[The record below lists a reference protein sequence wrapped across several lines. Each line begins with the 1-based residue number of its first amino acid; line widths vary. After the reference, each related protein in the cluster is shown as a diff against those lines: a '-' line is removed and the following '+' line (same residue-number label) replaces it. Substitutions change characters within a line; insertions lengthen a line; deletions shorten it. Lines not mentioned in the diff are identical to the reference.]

1 MDTALRF
8 YSSNVSSIEID
19 YKNSLSKVMFR
30 IPPFCTFL
38 SWTSQHKMIY
48 EADHDSHVEK
58 LEDFFNKKK
67 IFKAE
72 MKAIQ
77 RLSRRSKMLRWG
89 SEKWRTL
96 SQISLS
102 LVVVI
107 NLLFVAFY
115 DVGEDGSTIN
125 LKYSQ
130 AEITIELLGI
140 IQAFIAFLVMSA
152 YITRFHG
159 KIHEEYLEQYK
170 RESRGRF
177 TRVKGSLGYAFGVG
191 VFKLA
196 HVANANQ

>member
-19 YKNSLSKVMFR
+19 YNNSLSKVMFR

-38 SWTSQHKMIY
+38 SYSSQHRLIY

-77 RLSRRSKMLRWG
+77 RLSRRSRLLRWG
-89 SEKWRTL
+89 SEKWRSL
-96 SQISLS
+96 SQVSLGMV
-102 LVVVI
+102 LII
-107 NLLFVAFY
+107 NLLFVIFY
-115 DVGEDGSTIN
+115 NLGEDGQTII
-125 LKYSQ
+125 LAYRE

-140 IQAFIAFLVMSA
+140 IQAFLAFLVMSA
-152 YITRFHG
+152 YIMRFHG
-159 KIHEEYLEQYK
+159 KIHEEYMEQYK
-170 RESRGRF
+170 LESKDRF
-177 TRVKGSLGYAFGVG
+177 TRVKGSLGYAFGSE

-196 HVANANQ
+196 HVASA